1 MFDPGG
7 PRVFGLP
14 PGVDFPAAVARGLL
28 ARMAGQPPEALAR
41 VEIYANTA
49 RMRRRLQEALAAEG
63 ARLLPQLRLL
73 TDIGTMAEALPP
85 AVSPLRRRMELTQLI
100 ARLIER
106 EPDLARRAAL
116 YDQADSLAALMDE
129 MQGEGVAPEAL
140 GALDVSEH
148 SRHWERSL
156 RFLSIV
162 TPFFG
167 PGAEPDTEARQRR
180 AVEGLI
186 ARWQAAPPR
195 HPVIVAGS
203 TGSRGTTLLLQAAV
217 ARLPQGAVILPGY
230 DTDMPAAVWQ
240 GLGSALTGEDHP
252 QFRFWRLLGSLG
264 LAPDA
269 VPPWAEGAAPSPA
282 RNRLISLS
290 LRPAPV
296 TDQWMAE
303 GDRLPPLIE
312 ATAAMTLIEAPTPR
326 AEALA
331 VALILRHAAETGR
344 RAALVTPDRML
355 GRQVTAAL
363 DRWGI
368 RPDDSAGQPL
378 ALSPPGRFLRHVA
391 ALAGERLSIDALLTL
406 LKHPLT
412 NSGADDRGNHLR
424 WTRALEMRLR
434 RHGPAFPTGADL
446 IGWAEAGDDPALAL
460 WAHWLAGA
468 LDGAAEMGERP
479 LASHV
484 EDHLTRAET
493 LARGPV
499 PEGSGGLWE
508 KEAGAEALAAVQ
520 ELRREAEHGGHLSP
534 FDYAALFT
542 AILQRREV
550 RGSETTHPTVL
561 IRGTLE
567 ARVQEA
573 DLVILG
579 GLNDG
584 VWPALPAPDPW
595 LNRPMRADLGLLLPE
610 RQIGLS
616 AHDYQQAVAAPE
628 VVLSRAVRDDEA
640 ETVPS
645 RWVNRLVNLM
655 AGLPERD
662 GPAALAAMRARGAD
676 WLRLAEA
683 LDRPAADAPRARR
696 PAPRPP
702 LDARPR
708 QLPVTGVQTLIRDPY
723 AIYARHVLRLRPLDP
738 LHPAPDARLRG
749 SVLHRILERFVA
761 ERGAGDQRALLL
773 RIADEEMAQAIPWT
787 TARRLWRARLERAA
801 DWLLEQEAKRKGV
814 PVLTEQQGRVLLP
827 ALGFTLTA
835 TPDRVD
841 ELPDGRLVIY
851 DYKTGTIPSAKQVGV
866 FDIQLLLE
874 AAMAER
880 GGFETLGPREVA
892 EVIYIGLGSA
902 PKEQP
907 IPTPDTVTAAVWD
920 QLSTLLAR
928 YQSPAQGYTARRA
941 VMSARTVGD
950 YDHLARFGEWDMSDE
965 AAPEDVPGDVP

>member
-1 MFDPGG
+1 MFEPGE
-7 PRVFGLP
+7 PRLFGLP
-14 PGVDFPAAVARGLL
+14 PGVDFPRAVADGVL
-28 ARMAGQPPEALAR
+28 ARMRGRPPEALAQ

-49 RMRRRLQEALAAEG
+49 RMRLRVKEALAAGG
-63 ARLLPQLRLL
+63 ALLLPRLRLL
-73 TDIGTMAEALPP
+73 TDIGTMDAGLPA
-85 AVSPLRRRMELTQLI
+85 AVPPLRRRLELTQLI

-106 EPDLARRAAL
+106 QPDLAPRAAL
-116 YDQADSLAALMDE
+116 YDLADSLAALMDE
-129 MQGEGVAPEAL
+129 MQGEGVPPEAL
-140 GALDVSEH
+140 AGLDVSEH

-156 RFLSIV
+156 QFLSIV
-162 TPFFG
+162 APFFA
-167 PGAEPDTEARQRR
+167 PAAEPDAEARQRR
-180 AVEGLI
+180 AVERLI
-186 ARWQAAPPR
+186 ARWQVAPPA

-203 TGSRGTTLLLQAAV
+203 TGSRGTTLMLQAAV

-230 DTDMPAAVWQ
+230 DGDMPDEVWQ
-240 GLGSALTGEDHP
+240 GLGDALTGEDHP
-252 QFRFWRLLGSLG
+252 QFRFWRLIGALG
-264 LAPDA
+264 LTPGA
-269 VPPWAEGAAPSPA
+269 VRPWADTPAPSPG

-303 GDRLPPLIE
+303 GSTLPSLEE
-312 ATAAMTLIEAPTPR
+312 ATAGMGLIEAPTPR

-391 ALAGERLSIDALLTL
+391 ALLGERLTIDALLTL

-412 NSGADDRGNHLR
+412 NSGAGDRGNHLR

-434 RHGPAFPTGADL
+434 RHGPAFPTGPDL
-446 IGWAEAGDDPALAL
+446 IAWAAAGNEPAQAD
-460 WAHWLAGA
+460 WAHWLAGV
-468 LDGAAEMGERP
+468 LDGAEAIGERP
-479 LASHV
+479 LPLHV
-484 EDHLTRAET
+484 QDHLARAEA

-499 PEGSGGLWE
+499 PDGAGGLWD
-508 KEAGAEALAAVQ
+508 KDAGAEARAAVE
-520 ELRREAEHGGHLSP
+520 ELKREAGHGGALSP

-550 RGSETTHPTVL
+550 RASETTHPTVL

-584 VWPALPAPDPW
+584 IWPALPAPDPW

-628 VVLSRAVRDDEA
+628 VVLSRALRDDEA

-645 RWVNRLVNLM
+645 RWLNRLVNLM
-655 AGLPERD
+655 AGLPERA
-662 GPAALAAMRARGAD
+662 GPAALTAMKARGAA

-683 LDRPAADAPRARR
+683 LDRPGAEAPRARR

-702 LDARPR
+702 VAARPR
-708 QLPVTGVQTLIRDPY
+708 QLPVTGIQTLIRDPY
-723 AIYARHVLRLRPLDP
+723 AIYARHILRLRPLDP

-749 SVLHRILERFVA
+749 SVLHCILERFIA
-761 ERGAGDQRALLL
+761 ERGPGDQRALLL
-773 RIADEEMAQAIPWT
+773 RIADEEMAKAIPWT
-787 TARRLWRARLERAA
+787 TARRLWRARLDRAA
-801 DWLLEQEAKRKGV
+801 GWFLAQEAKRQGA

-841 ELPDGRLVIY
+841 ELPDGRLVIF
-851 DYKTGTIPSAKQVGV
+851 DYKTGSIPSEKQVGV

-880 GGFETLGPREVA
+880 GGFAALGPREVA
-892 EVIYIGLGSA
+892 EVIYIGLGAS

-907 IPTPDTVTAAVWD
+907 IATPETVTGPVWE
-920 QLSTLLAR
+920 QLSALLSR

-941 VMSARTVGD
+941 VMSERTVGD

-965 AAPEDVPGDVP
+965 PAPEDVP